1 VSWINKVGVEGVA
14 VDRDQRRR
22 GWSGSGSRDEAGLG
36 SWSAKAGLSREY
48 GSRWCAIGLVKGME
62 EGKVG
67 GVPSDVPYKIHR

>member
-1 VSWINKVGVEGVA
+1 MSWTKKGVVDGVA
-14 VDRDQRRR
+14 AEKDQRRR

-36 SWSAKAGLSREY
+36 SWSAKAGLSSEY

-62 EGKVG
+62 DGKVG